1 MSDDKNNI
9 EKKPARTPEGMAG
22 LAKGLAIIES
32 FGQTHE
38 YLTVS
43 DAAQYADISRAS
55 ARRCLLT
62 LADLGYLTKSGSQ
75 FRPTP
80 RMLRLGA
87 AYYEASSLPQ
97 LAQTHL
103 ENARNELQESIALAV
118 FEDGYSV
125 FIARCET
132 ERIVTSI
139 AKIGQRLP
147 AFASATGRILLA
159 GFSDDELK
167 AYLESADLTALT
179 KSTITDKKKLFT
191 RISETRS
198 QQLEI
203 SAEELEEG
211 LISMAVPVRNPSG
224 ETIAAMSMSASSA
237 RISMEKMKHDF
248 FPIVKKHADALSR
261 TL

>member
-1 MSDDKNNI
+1 MSD
-9 EKKPARTPEGMAG
+9 EKKEKAPRAPEGMAG
-22 LAKGLAIIES
+22 LAKGLSIIES
-32 FGQTHE
+32 FGRTHE

-87 AYYEASSLPQ
+87 AYYETSSLPQ

-103 ENARNELQESIALAV
+103 ENARDELHESIALAV

-147 AFASATGRILLA
+147 GYASATGRILLA
-159 GFSDDELK
+159 AMGDDELQT
-167 AYLESADLTALT
+167 YLDNTDLAALT
-179 KSTITDKKKLFT
+179 KSTITDKKKLLA
-191 RISETRS
+191 RIGKART
-198 QQLEI
+198 QQVEI

-211 LISMAVPVRNPSG
+211 LISMAVPVRNPDG
-224 ETIAAMSMSASSA
+224 QTVAAMSMSASSV
-237 RISMEKMKHDF
+237 RISIKQMQRDY
-248 FPIVKKHADALSR
+248 FPVIKKHADALSR